1 MFYRAL
7 KKDIKFIL
15 LIKSLCCLYLS
26 IFLNVNKKNQ
36 FMALLEKNLAQLLK
50 KNYIVLRNFIHL
62 SSNSPITMHSKPNGR
77 YPAYP
82 KSGISKI

>member
-1 MFYRAL
+1 MCYRAL
-7 KKDIKFIL
+7 EKDIKFIL

-50 KNYIVLRNFIHL
+50 KRLYCAAKLHPLFQQL
-62 SSNSPITMHSKPNGR
+62 SDNNAFQTERKI
-77 YPAYP
+77 
-82 KSGISKI
+82 SGIP